1 MIKTRNLMFAAMSCI
16 ATMSLT
22 SCATILSGSANK
34 IYIDGDVDEPVTIVT
49 EKQTYENVELPAMV
63 KINRHGI
70 DGQRVKIKSENY
82 EYKDIVLEK
91 NKRCYIWKH
100 SSWRHPRLACR
111 LGNKLCEH
119 ATEEALRHNGE
130 AQEQKF
136 VIEEQATDIDTRA
149 FDVVSIHIKSSFY
162 LLLYFNPQGL
172 ICIYFNT
179 GKIVNRRVVL
189 P

>member
-22 SCATILSGSANK
+22 SCATILSG
-34 IYIDGDVDEPVTIVT
+34 
-49 EKQTYENVELPAMV
+49 
-63 KINRHGI
+63 
-70 DGQRVKIKSENY
+70 
-82 EYKDIVLEK
+82 
-91 NKRCYIWKH
+91 
-100 SSWRHPRLACR
+100 
-111 LGNKLCEH
+111 
-119 ATEEALRHNGE
+119 EEALRHNGE

>member
-1 MIKTRNLMFAAMSCI
+1 MFAAMSCI

-82 EYKDIVLEK
+82 EYKDIVIEK
-91 NKRCYIWKH
+91 KINAVTFGNILLGGIPGWLVDLATNCVSMPQKKH
-100 SSWRHPRLACR
+100 LTSSSCHPKIFVKEFSYFLMPCHQHC
-111 LGNKLCEH
+111 LGVN
-119 ATEEALRHNGE
+119 
-130 AQEQKF
+130 
-136 VIEEQATDIDTRA
+136 
-149 FDVVSIHIKSSFY
+149 
-162 LLLYFNPQGL
+162 LLVQ
-172 ICIYFNT
+172 
-179 GKIVNRRVVL
+179 R
-189 P
+189 

>member
-82 EYKDIVLEK
+82 EYKDIV
-91 NKRCYIWKH
+91 RI
-100 SSWRHPRLACR
+100 S
-111 LGNKLCEH
+111 GNLVGISINLCKSI
-119 ATEEALRHNGE
+119 
-130 AQEQKF
+130 QKELF
-136 VIEEQATDIDTRA
+136 INDT
-149 FDVVSIHIKSSFY
+149 
-162 LLLYFNPQGL
+162 P
-172 ICIYFNT
+172 
-179 GKIVNRRVVL
+179 
-189 P
+189 

>member
-1 MIKTRNLMFAAMSCI
+1 MIKTKNLMFAAMSCI
-16 ATMSLT
+16 ATMSFT

-91 NKRCYIWKH
+91 KINAVTFGNILLGGIPGWLVDLATNCVSMPQKKH
-100 SSWRHPRLACR
+100 Y
-111 LGNKLCEH
+111 
-119 ATEEALRHNGE
+119 
-130 AQEQKF
+130 
-136 VIEEQATDIDTRA
+136 DI
-149 FDVVSIHIKSSFY
+149 
-162 LLLYFNPQGL
+162 
-172 ICIYFNT
+172 T
-179 GKIVNRRVVL
+179 GKPKNKNL
-189 P
+189 

>member
-49 EKQTYENVELPAMV
+49 EKQTYENVELPAMI

-91 NKRCYIWKH
+91 KINAVT
-100 SSWRHPRLACR
+100 LETFF
-111 LGNKLCEH
+111 L
-119 ATEEALRHNGE
+119 EASP
-130 AQEQKF
+130 A
-136 VIEEQATDIDTRA
+136 
-149 FDVVSIHIKSSFY
+149 
-162 LLLYFNPQGL
+162 GL
-172 ICIYFNT
+172 ST
-179 GKIVNRRVVL
+179 WQQTV
-189 P
+189 

>member
-1 MIKTRNLMFAAMSCI
+1 MFAAMSCI

-91 NKRCYIWKH
+91 KINAVTFGNILLGGIPGWLADLATNCVSMPQKKH
-100 SSWRHPRLACR
+100 Y
-111 LGNKLCEH
+111 
-119 ATEEALRHNGE
+119 
-130 AQEQKF
+130 
-136 VIEEQATDIDTRA
+136 DI
-149 FDVVSIHIKSSFY
+149 
-162 LLLYFNPQGL
+162 
-172 ICIYFNT
+172 T
-179 GKIVNRRVVL
+179 GKPKNKNL
-189 P
+189 

>member
-63 KINRHGI
+63 KINRHCI

-91 NKRCYIWKH
+91 KINAVTFGNILLGGIPGWLVDLATNCVSMPQKKH
-100 SSWRHPRLACR
+100 Y
-111 LGNKLCEH
+111 
-119 ATEEALRHNGE
+119 
-130 AQEQKF
+130 
-136 VIEEQATDIDTRA
+136 DI
-149 FDVVSIHIKSSFY
+149 
-162 LLLYFNPQGL
+162 
-172 ICIYFNT
+172 T
-179 GKIVNRRVVL
+179 GKPKNKNL
-189 P
+189 

>member
-82 EYKDIVLEK
+82 EYKGLY
-91 NKRCYIWKH
+91 RYCPWM
-100 SSWRHPRLACR
+100 R
-111 LGNKLCEH
+111 GM
-119 ATEEALRHNGE
+119 ATSQISCNNG
-130 AQEQKF
+130 
-136 VIEEQATDIDTRA
+136 IDKKA
-149 FDVVSIHIKSSFY
+149 SHVP
-162 LLLYFNPQGL
+162 L
-172 ICIYFNT
+172 
-179 GKIVNRRVVL
+179 
-189 P
+189 

>member
-91 NKRCYIWKH
+91 KINAVTFGNI
-100 SSWRHPRLACR
+100 L
-111 LGNKLCEH
+111 LGGIP
-119 ATEEALRHNGE
+119 A
-130 AQEQKF
+130 
-136 VIEEQATDIDTRA
+136 
-149 FDVVSIHIKSSFY
+149 
-162 LLLYFNPQGL
+162 GL
-172 ICIYFNT
+172 ST
-179 GKIVNRRVVL
+179 WQQTV
-189 P
+189 

>member
-1 MIKTRNLMFAAMSCI
+1 MFAAMSCI

-91 NKRCYIWKH
+91 KINAVTFGNILLGGI
-100 SSWRHPRLACR
+100 PRLACR

>member
-1 MIKTRNLMFAAMSCI
+1 METFF
-16 ATMSLT
+16 
-22 SCATILSGSANK
+22 
-34 IYIDGDVDEPVTIVT
+34 
-49 EKQTYENVELPAMV
+49 
-63 KINRHGI
+63 
-70 DGQRVKIKSENY
+70 
-82 EYKDIVLEK
+82 LEA
-91 NKRCYIWKH
+91 
-100 SSWRHPRLACR
+100 SRLACR

>member
-70 DGQRVKIKSENY
+70 DGQRVKIKLENY

-91 NKRCYIWKH
+91 KINAVTFGICKSHYI
-100 SSWRHPRLACR
+100 
-111 LGNKLCEH
+111 N
-119 ATEEALRHNGE
+119 
-130 AQEQKF
+130 
-136 VIEEQATDIDTRA
+136 
-149 FDVVSIHIKSSFY
+149 Y
-162 LLLYFNPQGL
+162 LYFKRQKSDCLDSKDWGKDEHLTFLTFLNPKWPASVQ
-172 ICIYFNT
+172 
-179 GKIVNRRVVL
+179 
-189 P
+189 

>member
-91 NKRCYIWKH
+91 NNKRCYIWKH

-162 LLLYFNPQGL
+162 LLLYFNPQG
-172 ICIYFNT
+172 
-179 GKIVNRRVVL
+179 
-189 P
+189 

>member
-1 MIKTRNLMFAAMSCI
+1 MFAAMSCI

-70 DGQRVKIKSENY
+70 DGQRVKIKSENC

-91 NKRCYIWKH
+91 KINAVTFGNILLGGIPGWLVDLATNCVSMPQKKH
-100 SSWRHPRLACR
+100 Y
-111 LGNKLCEH
+111 
-119 ATEEALRHNGE
+119 
-130 AQEQKF
+130 
-136 VIEEQATDIDTRA
+136 DI
-149 FDVVSIHIKSSFY
+149 
-162 LLLYFNPQGL
+162 
-172 ICIYFNT
+172 T
-179 GKIVNRRVVL
+179 GKPKNKNL
-189 P
+189 

>member
-1 MIKTRNLMFAAMSCI
+1 METFFLEASPAG
-16 ATMSLT
+16 
-22 SCATILSGSANK
+22 LS
-34 IYIDGDVDEPVTIVT
+34 T
-49 EKQTYENVELPAMV
+49 
-63 KINRHGI
+63 
-70 DGQRVKIKSENY
+70 
-82 EYKDIVLEK
+82 
-91 NKRCYIWKH
+91 W
-100 SSWRHPRLACR
+100 
-111 LGNKLCEH
+111 NKLCEH

-149 FDVVSIHIKSSFY
+149 FDVVSIHIKSSYY